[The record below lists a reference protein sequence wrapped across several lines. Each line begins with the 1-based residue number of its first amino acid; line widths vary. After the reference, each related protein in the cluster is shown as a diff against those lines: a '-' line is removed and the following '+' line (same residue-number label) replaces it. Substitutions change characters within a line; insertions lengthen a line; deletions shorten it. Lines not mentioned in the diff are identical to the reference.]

1 MMTIRD
7 EALSGPKSNRP
18 GLRVLAQEGGAMS
31 QFTHAFRR
39 SPSRGR
45 LAACALVVPL
55 AASALVW
62 VGRVSAA
69 ESGRS
74 PAAVSKSVS
83 NVPTAKADALDATNT
98 ICTVSPNFNDMP
110 GTSKKFSLGGSQSR
124 PVIVLFQGE
133 WFSNTEGS
141 AAFIQLAIDG
151 KVQSGPSSVVVAHR
165 PFGEPQQTESHGF
178 NFVSDPLVPGT
189 HTATIQ
195 WADNGQGPYCVR
207 VRSLIVLHK

>member
-1 MMTIRD
+1 
-7 EALSGPKSNRP
+7 
-18 GLRVLAQEGGAMS
+18 MS

-39 SPSRGR
+39 GPSRGR

-62 VGRVSAA
+62 AGRVSAA
-69 ESGRS
+69 ESERG
-74 PAAVSKSVS
+74 PASVSKSFS

-98 ICTVSPNFNDMP
+98 ICTVSRSFDHMP
-110 GTSKKFSLGGSQSR
+110 GTSKTFSFGGRQSR
-124 PVIVLFQGE
+124 SVIVLFQGE

-141 AAFIQLAIDG
+141 AAYIQLAIDG
-151 KVQSGPSSVVVAHR
+151 KDQSGPSAVGVAHR

-178 NFVSDPLVPGT
+178 TFVSDPLAPGT

-195 WADNGQGPYCVR
+195 WAANGAGPYCVR
-207 VRSLIVLHK
+207 VRSLIVLHN

>member
-1 MMTIRD
+1 
-7 EALSGPKSNRP
+7 
-18 GLRVLAQEGGAMS
+18 MS

-39 SPSRGR
+39 GPSRGR

-69 ESGRS
+69 EGGRS
-74 PAAVSKSVS
+74 PASISKSVS
-83 NVPTAKADALDATNT
+83 NIPTAKADAIDATNT

-110 GTSKKFSLGGSQSR
+110 GTSKRFSFGGSQSR
-124 PVIVLFQGE
+124 SVIALFQGE

-178 NFVSDPLVPGT
+178 NFVSDPLAPGM

-195 WADNGQGPYCVR
+195 WADNGAGPYCVR